1 MAQEE
6 VKGFN
11 LRLTLVEREAVR
23 VMAKRERRSDTA
35 MIRQAIAEA
44 AERRGV
50 PILPSTDQEAA

>member
-50 PILPSTDQEAA
+50 AIPPSTDQEAA